1 MIHSKPKT
9 GTGRSQ
15 CEKVNQ
21 LRIVGRR
28 GSRLFR
34 NGAAVTSLLVGVVSL
49 SVLPDPAPAD
59 ASSPHRLTATASLVT
74 LSSSKNFPAVGSK
87 SVDLALGQ
95 CTPGGTV
102 VAANYFT
109 VTAQKGSVLTST
121 GTTIDYFAG
130 GSLKSTFKLSFE
142 IQPDGSIT
150 GSGTGRF
157 DGGTGTYRH
166 ATGHYTFTGVQPAK
180 SMVFTDH
187 STGTLYY

>member
-15 CEKVNQ
+15 CERADQ
-21 LRIVGRR
+21 LRIVGGRR
-28 GSRLFR
+28 SRVFR
-34 NGAAVTSLLVGVVSL
+34 NGATVTSLLVGAL
-49 SVLPDPAPAD
+49 GVLPDPAPAG
-59 ASSPHRLTATASLVT
+59 ASSSHRLTAAASLVT
-74 LSSSKNFPAVGSK
+74 LSSSQNFPAVGSK

-102 VAANYFT
+102 VAANYLT
-109 VTAQKGSVLTST
+109 ITAQKGSVLTST